1 MVVLEIATSALSTNQ
16 RPQDHHTFMIYRFSR
31 LLVASLTILATS
43 ATLSASSATI
53 PNEQIRK
60 ASSFLRSN
68 QNQEALQAAL
78 AVPADGPRNL
88 VAGEA
93 ALRLKRYDEA
103 IRYLSDAERSYPLLT
118 DIAAALKAD
127 ALFGKK
133 QYREAAVAATTAARL
148 SPTPAVSRRMEK
160 LAADALFEAGD
171 LKVALHA
178 YRQFTTRHTLGKDS
192 VDALYQAALCME
204 TLGDTTAAIQIY
216 KTVYL
221 QNPASPQSP
230 KAFDHLKELGKKGC
244 KDATTF
250 TVEEQFRRGQ
260 LLLANN
266 QPNAAA
272 WTFSGISRENLP
284 EELAARIELKS
295 GQAAIKQRHYTLAE
309 PFLKRAVNAHIPAVR
324 DEARLMLARLEERQ
338 GSSDKALAR
347 LLVLAAEKG
356 VMADDALLEAGLINK
371 HNGRFSDAAQIL
383 QRLIKDFPASTLIPR
398 AGWELAWSQYQAA
411 NFVAA
416 EESLR
421 RLLKDNLYRE
431 RSLYWY
437 ARAQERQNK
446 SGDAERSFKQLLV
459 EFPYGFY
466 ASWYRLRANKPAN
479 WIAMPVGLPE
489 PQLPEGSQR
498 IQALASL
505 GLMEEA
511 RTELAAFKNKATDK
525 DAAAGLARLQQ
536 LAGDLHGSI
545 VTFHQNRPATIDRT
559 TLPFWAL
566 GYPRPYADLFS
577 RYSALNGLS
586 DALALSLAKA
596 ESSFRA
602 DVKSHAGAIGL
613 MQMMPATARQTA
625 GYKGKKVFNPLLL
638 TDPEYN
644 IRLGTRHLRDLLD
657 QYHQDTIYTLA
668 AYNAGAGAVNRWRKA
683 FGDLPRD
690 EFVENIP
697 YQETRDYVKKIVAS
711 MAVYRSLYRIQ

>member
-1 MVVLEIATSALSTNQ
+1 
-16 RPQDHHTFMIYRFSR
+16 MIYRFSR

-43 ATLSASSATI
+43 ATLSASSAT
-53 PNEQIRK
+53 PAGEQLRK
-60 ASSFLRSN
+60 AAGFLRTN
-68 QNQEALQAAL
+68 QNLEALQSAL
-78 AVPADGPRNL
+78 AAPADGPRNL

-103 IRYLSDAERSYPLLT
+103 IRYLSDAERSYPLLS
-118 DIAAALKAD
+118 DSAAALKAD

-133 QYREAAVAATTAARL
+133 QYREAAAAATNAARL

-160 LAADALFEAGD
+160 LAADALFESGD
-171 LKVALHA
+171 LKGALNA
-178 YRQFTTRHTLGKDS
+178 YRQFTTRHALGKDS
-192 VDALYQAALCME
+192 VDALYQTALCME
-204 TLGDTTAAIQIY
+204 TVGDTNAAIQIY
-216 KTVYL
+216 KTIYL
-221 QNPASPQSP
+221 QNPASPQSS
-230 KAFDHLKELGKKGC
+230 KAFDHLKALGKKGT

-250 TVEEQFRRGQ
+250 TAEEQFRRGQ

-272 WTFSGISRENLP
+272 WTFSGISRDNLP
-284 EELAARIELKS
+284 EEFSARIELKS

-309 PFLKRAVNAHIPAVR
+309 PFLKRAVNTTAPAVR

-338 GSSDKALAR
+338 GASDKALAR
-347 LLVLAAEKG
+347 LLVLASEKG
-356 VMADDALLEAGLINK
+356 TLADDALLEAGLINK

-383 QRLIKDFPASTLIPR
+383 QRLIKDFPASPLVSR
-398 AGWELAWSQYQAA
+398 AGWELAWAHYQAA
-411 NFVAA
+411 NFIAA

-421 RLLKDNLYRE
+421 RLAKDTTYRE
-431 RSLYWY
+431 RALYWH
-437 ARAQERQNK
+437 ARTLERQNK
-446 SGDAERSFKQLLV
+446 SADAERSFKQLTT

-466 ASWYRLRANKPAN
+466 ASWYRLRTNKAAGWAAIPA
-479 WIAMPVGLPE
+479 GLPE
-489 PQLPEGSQR
+489 PQFPEGSQR

-511 RTELAAFKNKATDK
+511 RTELAAFKSKATDK
-525 DAAAGLARLQQ
+525 DAVAGFSRLQQ
-536 LAGDLHGSI
+536 ITGDLHGSI

-566 GYPRPYADLFS
+566 GYPRPYAELFS
-577 RYSALNGLS
+577 LNSSLNGLS
-586 DALALSLAKA
+586 DALVLSLAKA
-596 ESSFRA
+596 ESSFRV

-613 MQMMPATARQTA
+613 MQMMPATARMTA
-625 GYKGKKVFNPLLL
+625 GNKGKKAFNPMLL

-644 IRLGTRHLRDLLD
+644 IRLGTKHLRDLLD
-657 QYHQDTIYTLA
+657 QYHQDTVYTLA
-668 AYNAGAGAVNRWRKA
+668 AYNAGAGAVNRWRKS
-683 FGDLPRD
+683 FGNLPRD

-697 YQETRDYVKKIVAS
+697 YQETRDYVKKIVAY